1 MNRQFAEDLQQDLQR
16 GHVLEWAEVYALDAV
31 TDDERDTIDGFLV
44 HDAGLQAA
52 FRDRVRSNRETI
64 ATAYAA
70 QEEEPPEAL
79 FDRILGQLPGASSAG
94 DAGSGPA
101 AGGDSGARPGA
112 GAVSGP
118 AGVQGAVPGGATAAG
133 DELAQRRKA
142 RGLWASPAARWLT
155 AAAAAVL
162 VAVGGV
168 TVAQN
173 LGSTS
178 LEQEVLEASDV
189 RTGSYVIPAG
199 GTAGL
204 AVSQE
209 EDAAVVT
216 LKDVPAPPEGS
227 VYQMWRLP
235 ADGSAPVSVSTMTA
249 EDVAGTAVT
258 ELEDISAFRGIAI
271 TVEPDGGSATPTMP
285 AVAEIPF
292 RT

>member
-1 MNRQFAEDLQQDLQR
+1 MNRQFAEDLQQDLER

-31 TDDERDTIDGFLV
+31 TDDERDTIDEFLT
-44 HDAGLQAA
+44 HDTGLRAA
-52 FRDRVRSNRETI
+52 FSDRVRSNRETI

-70 QEEEPPEAL
+70 QEEEPPAAL

-101 AGGDSGARPGA
+101 N
-112 GAVSGP
+112 GP
-118 AGVQGAVPGGATAAG
+118 AGTGSAGASDHAPGAAAGVTGGATAAG
-133 DELAQRRKA
+133 DELAQRRRAK
-142 RGLWASPAARWLT
+142 GLRASPAARWLT

-189 RTGSYVIPAG
+189 ETGSYVIPAG

-258 ELEDISAFRGIAI
+258 EIDDISAFRGIAI

-285 AVAEIPF
+285 VVAEIPF

>member
-1 MNRQFAEDLQQDLQR
+1 
-16 GHVLEWAEVYALDAV
+16 V
-31 TDDERDTIDGFLV
+31 T
-44 HDAGLQAA
+44 
-52 FRDRVRSNRETI
+52 
-64 ATAYAA
+64 
-70 QEEEPPEAL
+70 
-79 FDRILGQLPGASSAG
+79 GA
-94 DAGSGPA
+94 
-101 AGGDSGARPGA
+101 A
-112 GAVSGP
+112 GAV
-118 AGVQGAVPGGATAAG
+118 AAG
-133 DELAQRRKA
+133 DELAQRRRAK
-142 RGLWASPAARWLT
+142 GLWASPAARWLT

-258 ELEDISAFRGIAI
+258 EIDDISAFRGIAI